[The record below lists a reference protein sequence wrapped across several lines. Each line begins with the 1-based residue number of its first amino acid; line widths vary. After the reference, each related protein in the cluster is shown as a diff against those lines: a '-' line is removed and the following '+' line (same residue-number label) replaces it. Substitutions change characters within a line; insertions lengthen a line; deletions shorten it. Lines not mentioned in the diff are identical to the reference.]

1 MTLGNSERLLG
12 FPRFTGLQP
21 KESCAPNN
29 KQMIDLILGQ
39 DGEILLF
46 WETND
51 LVNDNHNGYLDPGKV
66 VLRLAMN
73 DVVCVLYF
81 T

>member
-1 MTLGNSERLLG
+1 
-12 FPRFTGLQP
+12 
-21 KESCAPNN
+21 
-29 KQMIDLILGQ
+29 MIDLILGQ